1 MGSDDLKRV
10 GVVFKADGAV
20 DFKKTIQQVNDAI
33 QENRNSFKLAKTAWD
48 DSTSAMD
55 KLQDRQKY
63 LAEQTKTYSDKV
75 KILEE
80 ELKALENAEERD
92 EQAIRKKRN
101 QLTSTQA
108 ALINYEKGLKD
119 VEKQIKSGSAVMDE
133 EMKRLDGTMET
144 LSASAEENESA
155 FKLVKAEWKDGTKAA
170 QKLEDEQKFLES
182 QTKNY
187 GEQVGILEKQLKLL
201 EDAEERDEKA
211 IRDKRNELNQTKTA
225 LSNYRKGLEDVEQKL
240 KSGTANIRE
249 YSKKLD
255 EFGDKAKSAGDK
267 LSGISTAAAG
277 MAAAAAATVPATEEY
292 RRIMASLES
301 SSEMAGYSAEQ
312 TEQTYRQLFGVLGDD
327 QTAATTTANL
337 QALGFE
343 QDRLTQLVNGTIGA
357 WAKYGDS
364 IPIDGLAESINE
376 TIKAGSV
383 TGTFADV
390 LNWAGTSED
399 WFNERLEACGSQ
411 AERANLVMQELAEQG
426 LMEAGQKWQDNN
438 QTIVEGNQA
447 TADFQAATAELAET
461 IAPIITQVTEIVTG
475 LLDKFNALPPET
487 QEIIAGFVLLVATVS
502 PLVSTVGNL
511 SSGISGMIKFMT
523 GGTKAAQILG
533 TALKFA
539 GVVGAVA
546 AVIAIFVTLYNKC
559 EGFRDAVNSFAD
571 AAVNFVKKAGD
582 KIKGIGND
590 VRDFFGDIGKN
601 IKKFFSFEWLSNIK
615 MPHFKLK
622 GDFSLVPPRVPKLD
636 IAWYAKGGILNRPTI
651 FGRNGDSLLGGGEA
665 GKEAVLPIDLLKR
678 YIREENNANNAVL
691 AELLVGAL
699 SEIKLEAEN
708 NIYIGDKKFFEVI
721 TDSVIG
727 KIGSRQSGKNLAMGV
742 W

>member
-10 GVVFKADGAV
+10 GLVFKADGAV
-20 DFKKTIQQVNDAI
+20 DFKKSIQQVNDSI
-33 QENRNSFKLAKTAWD
+33 QENRNAFKLAKTAWD

-63 LAEQTKTYSDKV
+63 LAAQTKTYSDKV

-80 ELKALENAEERD
+80 ELKALEGAEERD
-92 EQAIRKKRN
+92 EQAIRKKRS

-133 EMKRLDGTMET
+133 EMKSLDDTMDT
-144 LSASAEENESA
+144 LSASAKENETA
-155 FKLVKAEWKDGTKAA
+155 FQLVKAEWKDGTKAA
-170 QKLEDEQKFLES
+170 QRLKDEQKYLES

-187 GEQVGILEKQLKLL
+187 GEKVTVLEKQLKLL
-201 EDAEERDEKA
+201 ETAEERDEKA
-211 IRDKRNELNQTKTA
+211 IREKRSELNQTKTA
-225 LSNYRKGLEDVEQKL
+225 LADYEKQLKDVENDLKHGITKTKEYAQKIDDFGNKV
-240 KSGTANIRE
+240 KSV
-249 YSKKLD
+249 
-255 EFGDKAKSAGDK
+255 GDK

-277 MAAAAAATVPATEEY
+277 VAAAAAATVPATEEY

-301 SSEMAGYSAEQ
+301 SSELAGYTAEQ

-343 QDRLTQLVNGTIGA
+343 QDQLTQLVNGTIGA

-399 WFNERLEACGSQ
+399 WFNERLEACGSET
-411 AERANLVMQELAEQG
+411 ERANLVMQELAEQG

-447 TADFQAATAELAET
+447 TADFKEATAELAET
-461 IAPIITQVTEIVTG
+461 IAPIITQVTEIVAG
-475 LLDKFNALPPET
+475 LLEKFNALPPST
-487 QEIIAGFVLLVATVS
+487 QEIIAVIILLVAAIAPLINAFGTTITGAKTLWAVMAAHPLGAIITV
-502 PLVSTVGNL
+502 L
-511 SSGISGMIKFMT
+511 GIVV
-523 GGTKAAQILG
+523 
-533 TALKFA
+533 TAL
-539 GVVGAVA
+539 
-546 AVIAIFVTLYNKC
+546 VTAYNKC
-559 EGFRDAVNSFAD
+559 EWFRDGVNDIAE
-571 AAVNFVKKAGD
+571 AIVKFVKKAGN
-582 KIKGIGND
+582 KIKGIGED
-590 VRDFFGDIGKN
+590 IGDFFGGIAEK
-601 IKKFFSFEWLSNIK
+601 IKKFFSFDWLSSIK
-615 MPHFKLK
+615 LPHFKLK
-622 GDFSLVPPRVPKLD
+622 GDFSLAPPRVPKLD
-636 IAWYAKGGILNRPTI
+636 IAWYAKGGILNKPTI
-651 FGRNGDSLLGGGEA
+651 FGSNGDSLLGGGEA
-665 GKEAVLPIDLLKR
+665 GKEAVLPIDLLKQ
-678 YIREENNANNAVL
+678 YIREENNSNNAVL
-691 AELLVGAL
+691 ADMLLSAL
-699 SEIKLEAEN
+699 SELKIAAEN
-708 NIYIGDKKFFEVI
+708 NIYIGDKKFFDVI
-721 TDSVIG
+721 TEMVVD
-727 KIGSRQSGKNLAMGV
+727 KIGSRQGGKSMAMGV

>member
-80 ELKALENAEERD
+80 ELKALEGAEERD
-92 EQAIRKKRN
+92 EQAIRKKRS

-144 LSASAEENESA
+144 LSASAKENESA

-170 QKLEDEQKFLES
+170 QKLKDEQKFLEN

-211 IRDKRNELNQTKTA
+211 IRNKKNELNQTKTA

-255 EFGDKAKSAGDK
+255 EFGDRAKSAGDK

-399 WFNERLEACGSQ
+399 WFNDRLEACGSQ

-461 IAPIITQVTEIVTG
+461 IAPVITQVTEIVTG
-475 LLDKFNALPPET
+475 LLEKFNALPPST
-487 QEIIAGFVLLVATVS
+487 QEFIAVIILLVAAIA
-502 PLVSTVGNL
+502 PLITALGTT
-511 SSGISGMIKFMT
+511 IS
-523 GGTKAAQILG
+523 GTKALWAVMAAHPLG
-533 TALKFA
+533 AFITVISTLAIAFKTA
-539 GVVGAVA
+539 
-546 AVIAIFVTLYNKC
+546 YDKC
-559 EGFRDAVNSFAD
+559 EWFRNAVDKLVES
-571 AAVNFVKKAGD
+571 VK
-582 KIKGIGND
+582 N
-590 VRDFFGDIGKN
+590 
-601 IKKFFSFEWLSNIK
+601 FFSLGGSKNVKVSGSLSKISL
-615 MPHFKLK
+615 PKLK
-622 GDFSLVPPRVPKLD
+622 MD
-636 IAWYAKGGILNRPTI
+636 WYAKGGILNRPTI

-678 YIREENNANNAVL
+678 YIREENDANNAVL

-699 SEIKLEAEN
+699 SELKIETEN

-727 KIGSRQSGKNLAMGV
+727 KIGSRQNGKNLAMGV